1 MRKKKAV
8 MIGSVTAVDLQNNDS
23 FINIKDIYHSAGR
36 THRTASEAFKDAQ
49 YACAI
54 TKFDDELKVAL
65 NYFSHVFFN
74 LSFSAFLGGAFAGMV
89 YWLTR

>member
-1 MRKKKAV
+1 

-23 FINIKDIYHSAGR
+23 FNGIKDIYHSAGR

-54 TKFDDELKVAL
+54 TKFDDDLKVTF
-65 NYFSHVFFN
+65 NYFSHVVFN
-74 LSFSAFLGGAFAGMV
+74 LSTSAFLGGMFVGALF
-89 YWLTR
+89 WLTR